1 MYLTLGLHRALQ
13 HHPHAVATTFRGRRR
28 TFAELGQRV
37 AKLAAALQ
45 AQGMRAGDR
54 VAMLSLNSDR
64 YLEYYLAVFW
74 GGGVVNP
81 INIRWSPAEIAYSLD
96 DCDTAMLLVDD
107 TFVPMVPELRSQS
120 KALRT
125 VIHAGEGETPAGM
138 LPYEGMLAAA
148 DPVPDAMRS
157 GDDLAGILYT
167 GGTTGIPK
175 GVMLSH
181 ASLFSNALNML
192 AEGAIADHC
201 VGLHAAPMFHVADV
215 TLMLAILSRGGTHAF
230 LPTFTPAEALEVI
243 ARERVTDTLLVPTMI
258 QMLVD
263 HPSVK
268 AHDTSSL
275 RLIQYG
281 ASPISEAV
289 LGRAFAALPGVA
301 FMQLYGMTELSPVA
315 AVLPPFFHTPE
326 GRKMGKLRAAG
337 RATFYAE
344 VRIVD
349 VEGREVP
356 RGSAGEVVAR
366 GAGVM
371 KGYWNKPA
379 ETAAAIRDG
388 WMHTG
393 DGGYMD
399 EDGFV
404 FIVDRIKDMIVT
416 GGENVYSVEVENA
429 LAKHPAVAMCAVIGI
444 PDEKWGESVH
454 AVIVL
459 KPGAQ
464 ATEDEVKTHCKDLIA
479 GYKCPRSVEFRS
491 ELPLSGAGKLLKYKL
506 RERFWE
512 GESRSVR

>member
-1 MYLTLGLHRALQ
+1 MHLTLGLHRALQ

-28 TFAELGQRV
+28 TFGELGQRV

-45 AQGMRAGDR
+45 AQGMHAGDR

-81 INIRWSPAEIAYSLD
+81 INIRWSPTEIAYSLD
-96 DCDTAMLLVDD
+96 DCDTAILLVDD
-107 TFVPMVPELRSQS
+107 TFVPMVSELRSKS

-138 LPYEGMLAAA
+138 LPCEGILAAA
-148 DPVPDAMRS
+148 EPVPDAMRS

-215 TLMLAILSRGGTHAF
+215 TLMLAILLRGGTHAF
-230 LPTFTPAEALEVI
+230 LPAFTPAEALEVI

-289 LGRAFAALPGVA
+289 LGRAFSALPGVA

-326 GRKMGKLRAAG
+326 GCKMGKLRVLCGGSHRRRGGQGGAARQRRRGGGARRGGHEGLLEQARRNG
-337 RATFYAE
+337 RGDSRRVDAYRRRRLHGRG
-344 VRIVD
+344 RIRLHCRPHQGHD
-349 VEGREVP
+349 RHRWRERLFGR
-356 RGSAGEVVAR
+356 
-366 GAGVM
+366 
-371 KGYWNKPA
+371 
-379 ETAAAIRDG
+379 
-388 WMHTG
+388 
-393 DGGYMD
+393 
-399 EDGFV
+399 
-404 FIVDRIKDMIVT
+404 
-416 GGENVYSVEVENA
+416 GGERACQTSGSCHVRCDWYS
-429 LAKHPAVAMCAVIGI
+429 
-444 PDEKWGESVH
+444 
-454 AVIVL
+454 
-459 KPGAQ
+459 
-464 ATEDEVKTHCKDLIA
+464 
-479 GYKCPRSVEFRS
+479 
-491 ELPLSGAGKLLKYKL
+491 
-506 RERFWE
+506 
-512 GESRSVR
+512 